1 MGCVI
6 LLCVQYVQ
14 INLFGFFQSN
24 CTYMSFTHAH
34 KETRGKSHRNGM
46 DIRSSKRKPA
56 SVVQRVAQIIY
67 IYIPRKTFG

>member
-14 INLFGFFQSN
+14 INLFGSLQSN
-24 CTYMSFTHAH
+24 CLYMLFTHAQ
-34 KETRGKSHRNGM
+34 KETCGKSHRNGM

-56 SVVQRVAQIIY
+56 SVVQWVA
-67 IYIPRKTFG
+67 